1 MAHIQQI
8 WGMYQTSEW
17 SSHRRFS
24 PKKRSFNL
32 CFCNINTD
40 ADYLTF
46 LHDRS
51 WKSPWI
57 KLISHPLDITFNVL
71 ALVASK
77 LSGNCDVTSNRVW
90 VTSSAERKQSEQETD
105 SMYDDRR
112 FHRHVRIGMSC
123 KKNRIIYV
131 LSWRSVYVLVWCL
144 FPIPK

>member
-8 WGMYQTSEW
+8 WGIYQTSEW

-46 LHDRS
+46 LHDRP
-51 WKSPWI
+51 WKSPWM
-57 KLISHPLDITFNVL
+57 KLISHRLDITFNVL

-90 VTSSAERKQSEQETD
+90 RHQQNVNRANKKRIRCMMIVVSIVMYGSACR
-105 SMYDDRR
+105 
-112 FHRHVRIGMSC
+112 G
-123 KKNRIIYV
+123 KNRIMYV
-131 LSWRSVYVLVWCL
+131 LSWRTVYVLVWCL